1 MKRVT
6 FLLAVLISSCLS
18 LKASTEPSLDE
29 YTATYKFPQGSIIP
43 EVSVVIANGEL
54 SLSSTI
60 GTSPIKKTTPDHF
73 TIPNYHGTAVF
84 VRNDAK
90 KITGI
95 KIEVKGVSIE
105 GKRQEREEN
114 IATPLPIY
122 ESPFPIKN
130 LPAMPLLEGEE

>member
-6 FLLAVLISSCLS
+6 FLLSIFIASCLS
-18 LKASTEPSLDE
+18 LKASSEPSLEE

-43 EVSVVIANGEL
+43 EVSVVFEKGEL
-54 SLSSTI
+54 SLTSSI

-73 TIPNYHGTAVF
+73 SIPNYNGTAVF

-105 GKRQEREEN
+105 GTRQEKDSGISN
-114 IATPLPIY
+114 APVPIY
-122 ESPFPIKN
+122 NSTFPIKN
-130 LPAMPLLEGEE
+130 LPAMLEED